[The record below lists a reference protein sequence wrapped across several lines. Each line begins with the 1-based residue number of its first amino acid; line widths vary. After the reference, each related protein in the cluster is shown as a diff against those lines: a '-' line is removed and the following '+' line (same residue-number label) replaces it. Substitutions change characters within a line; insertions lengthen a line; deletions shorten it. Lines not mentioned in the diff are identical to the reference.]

1 MSFILD
7 VESAYKCFI
16 KALKQD
22 STFAPAFTSLGIYY
36 NDFLSPPD
44 PIRASKCFQKAFEL
58 DAREAVAARQ
68 LVEGFAND
76 AEWDLVEVVAQRT
89 IDGEGGVT
97 GGLDKSEFDPTSR
110 YLPTNSW
117 AWKAVGVV
125 KFVSRF
131 WNTFSLADLD
141 PFQHYRDYTAAIQS
155 FQVALR
161 VEPDDQN
168 LWVHLGEAY
177 SKAGRHVAALKALN
191 HAHEMKP
198 ENWICSFLIADV
210 KQRMGLFEEAILILK
225 GLRNALPAEAGI
237 LACLA
242 KSHLD
247 LGCSQLTDSF
257 QIRAEESFV
266 SAMRV
271 ALDMINEAPGFRTMA
286 WKVIADAAFHLSTIP
301 TFVDQDTAR
310 STLQAI
316 IFTSPPDS
324 VEKLVKIIPPPS
336 FQNHEP
342 LKGLQIV
349 AVAIHACLC
358 QISLHLL
365 HQTTDST
372 AWYDLSITLQS
383 WILKAPPNLD
393 KSTAKDLVVD
403 YLKQALQTDATKDI
417 YWVALGNA
425 LFATQAKAA
434 QHAYIKALE
443 LDSKNSMTWVSLG
456 LLYFYHGDLELANE
470 AMYRA
475 QVQDPDN
482 TSAWV
487 GQFLIALAKGHEAD
501 AQSLL
506 QHAVGLTNPI
516 VSIFSTFMKVFFDGA
531 RFCCSQKQITNLLS
545 GFSNRRQTPSFLAI
559 FKGRSYLPFS
569 CSIDTVDAD
578 LTKSQVFTFSHL
590 FVKN

>member
-1 MSFILD
+1 MANWQMLHAFDRFVNMSCPHVPLYSLSFISD

-22 STFAPAFTSLGIYY
+22 STFAPAYTSLGIYY
-36 NDFLSPPD
+36 NDIQSPPD

-68 LVEGFAND
+68 LVKGFAND

-117 AWKAVGVV
+117 AWKAIGVV

-131 WNTFSLADLD
+131 WTTFLLADLD
-141 PFQHYRDYTAAIQS
+141 KFQHYRDYTAAIQS

-177 SKAGRHVAALKALN
+177 SKAGRHVAALKALS

-198 ENWICSFLIADV
+198 EDWICSFLIADV
-210 KQRMGLFEEAILILK
+210 KRRMGLFEEAILVLK

-242 KSHLD
+242 QSHLD
-247 LGCSQLTDSF
+247 LGCSQISDSF

-266 SAMRV
+266 SAMQV
-271 ALDMINEAPGFRTMA
+271 ALDMIDKAPGFRTMA

-316 IFTSPPDS
+316 SFIPPPDS
-324 VEKLVKIIPPPS
+324 AEKLVKIIPPPS
-336 FQNHEP
+336 FHNHEP
-342 LKGLQIV
+342 LKALHIV
-349 AVAIHACLC
+349 SVAMHACLC

-372 AWYDLSITLQS
+372 AWYDLSIALQS
-383 WILKAPPNLD
+383 WILKSPPNLD
-393 KSTAKDLVVD
+393 KSTAKDLVID

-417 YWVALGNA
+417 YWVTLGNA
-425 LFATQAKAA
+425 LFVTQAKAA

-443 LDSKNSMTWVSLG
+443 IDSKSSTTWVSLG

-470 AMYRA
+470 VMYRA
-475 QVQDPDN
+475 QVLDPDN

-487 GQFLIALAKGHEAD
+487 GQFLIALAHGHDAD
-501 AQSLL
+501 AQLLL
-506 QHAVGLTNPI
+506 QHAVGLTNSI
-516 VSIFSTFMKVFFDGA
+516 VSKFSTLPELFF
-531 RFCCSQKQITNLLS
+531 
-545 GFSNRRQTPSFLAI
+545 
-559 FKGRSYLPFS
+559 
-569 CSIDTVDAD
+569 
-578 LTKSQVFTFSHL
+578 
-590 FVKN
+590 